1 MGDPA
6 LIVIAGP
13 TAVGKTAAAMA
24 LADLVPAEVVCADSR
39 VIYRG
44 MDIGTAKP
52 SPADRKQVAHHL
64 LDIARPDQVV
74 TLAEYQR
81 LAGLAIA
88 GIRARNRVPLLV
100 GGTGLYIRAV
110 VDGFQIPAA
119 PPDWRLRAALE
130 AEERAGGSGTLHR
143 RLLQIDPEA
152 ARRIHPHNVRR
163 VIRALE
169 VQAKADRKPIE
180 AWSSTKVSEE
190 CPLRGLHTGV
200 EQPACRGWSKGK
212 TGAPISALR
221 RPATGAGDERP
232 PAQTAP
238 RVQVAH
244 PAPGPV
250 VMIALVADRARLY
263 ERIHRR
269 IDQQLAGGLVE
280 EVRALLAAGYAKTL
294 PALQAL
300 GYKEMVP
307 YLEGSVSLEEAR
319 AAFQRNTRRYAKR
332 QLTWFRGDPRYRW
345 LDVGDDPP
353 EVVAGRIRAMITV

>member
-1 MGDPA
+1 VEDPA

-13 TAVGKTAAAMA
+13 TAVGKTSAALAF
-24 LADLVPAEVVCADSR
+24 ADLVPAEVVCADSR

-52 SPADRKQVAHHL
+52 GPADRQRVAHHL
-64 LDIARPDQVV
+64 LDIAQPDQVV

-81 LAGLAIA
+81 LAGIAIA
-88 GIRARNRVPLLV
+88 QIRGRNRVPLLV

-119 PPDWRLRAALE
+119 PPDWPLRAALE
-130 AEERAGGSGTLHR
+130 AEERAGGAGTLHR
-143 RLLQIDPEA
+143 RLREIDPEA
-152 ARRIHPHNVRR
+152 ARRIHPRNLRR

-169 VQAKADRKPIE
+169 VQAK
-180 AWSSTKVSEE
+180 
-190 CPLRGLHTGV
+190 
-200 EQPACRGWSKGK
+200 
-212 TGAPISALR
+212 TGAPISVLR
-221 RPATGAGDERP
+221 RPATWSGGEGP

-238 RVQVAH
+238 HVQGVHRAS
-244 PAPGPV
+244 GPV
-250 VMIALVADRARLY
+250 VMIALTADRARLY
-263 ERIHRR
+263 ERVHRR
-269 IDQQLAGGLVE
+269 IDQQLAGGLIE

-294 PALQAL
+294 PAMQAL
-300 GYKEMVP
+300 GYKELVP

-353 EVVAGRIRAMITV
+353 EVVGERIRAILLERAETPDFPAGSGAGC

>member
-13 TAVGKTAAAMA
+13 TAVGKTAAAIA
-24 LADLVPAEVVCADSR
+24 LAHLVPAEIVCADSR

-52 SPADRKQVAHHL
+52 SPADRTQVAHHL
-64 LDIARPDQVV
+64 LDIAQPDQVV
-74 TLAEYQR
+74 TLAAFQR
-81 LAGLAIA
+81 LAGMAIA
-88 GIRARNRVPLLV
+88 GIRGRNRVPLLV

-110 VDGFQIPAA
+110 IDGFQIPAA

-143 RLLQIDPEA
+143 RLLQMDPEA

-169 VQAKADRKPIE
+169 VQAKADRRPIE
-180 AWSSTKVSEE
+180 AESSANVSEK
-190 CPLRGLHTGV
+190 L
-200 EQPACRGWSKGK
+200 SKGK
-212 TGAPISALR
+212 TGAPIPVLR
-221 RPATGAGDERP
+221 GPATGAGDERP

-238 RVQVAH
+238 HIQVA
-244 PAPGPV
+244 PRAPGPV
-250 VMIALVADRARLY
+250 VMIALTADRARLY

-280 EVRALLAAGYAKTL
+280 EVRALLAAGNAKTL

>member
-1 MGDPA
+1 MRPAAVVAAAAVRGSGVGDPA

-24 LADLVPAEVVCADSR
+24 LAGQIPAEVVCADSR

-52 SPADRKQVAHHL
+52 SPADRRQVAHHL
-64 LDIARPDQVV
+64 LDIAYPDQVV
-74 TLAEYQR
+74 TLAEFQR
-81 LAGLAIA
+81 LAGMAIA
-88 GIRARNRVPLLV
+88 GIRGRNRVPLLV

-110 VDGFQIPAA
+110 IDGFQIPAA
-119 PPDWRLRAALE
+119 PPDWRLRATLE
-130 AEERAGGSGTLHR
+130 AEERTGGAGTLHR
-143 RLLQIDPEA
+143 RLLQIDPEV

-169 VQAKADRKPIE
+169 VQAKADR
-180 AWSSTKVSEE
+180 SEE
-190 CPLRGLHTGV
+190 
-200 EQPACRGWSKGK
+200 WSKGK
-212 TGAPISALR
+212 TGAPIPVLR
-221 RPATGAGDERP
+221 RPAPGAGDERP

-238 RVQVAH
+238 HVQVA
-244 PAPGPV
+244 PRAPGPV
-250 VMIALVADRARLY
+250 LMIALTADRARLY

-269 IDQQLAGGLVE
+269 IDQQLAAGLVE

-345 LDVGDDPP
+345 LDVGDDSP

>member
-1 MGDPA
+1 MRQDRRARRPPRRERPAAVVAAAAVRGSGVGDPA

-24 LADLVPAEVVCADSR
+24 LAGQIPAEVVCADSR

-52 SPADRKQVAHHL
+52 SPADRTQVAHHL
-64 LDIARPDQVV
+64 LDIAQPDQVV
-74 TLAEYQR
+74 TLAAFQR
-81 LAGLAIA
+81 LAGMAIA
-88 GIRARNRVPLLV
+88 GIRGRNRVPLLV

-110 VDGFQIPAA
+110 IDGFQIPAA
-119 PPDWRLRAALE
+119 PPDWPLRATLE

-143 RLLQIDPEA
+143 RLLQIDPDA

-169 VQAKADRKPIE
+169 VQAK
-180 AWSSTKVSEE
+180 
-190 CPLRGLHTGV
+190 
-200 EQPACRGWSKGK
+200 
-212 TGAPISALR
+212 TGAPIPVLR
-221 RPATGAGDERP
+221 RPAPGAGDECP
-232 PAQTAP
+232 PARTALH
-238 RVQVAH
+238 VQVAH
-244 PAPGPV
+244 RAPGPV
-250 VMIALVADRARLY
+250 VMIALTADRARLY

-269 IDQQLAGGLVE
+269 IDQQLAAGLVE

-345 LDVGDDPP
+345 LDVGDDSP

>member
-64 LDIARPDQVV
+64 LDIARPDHVV

-81 LAGLAIA
+81 LAGVAIA

-110 VDGFQIPAA
+110 IDGFQIPAA
-119 PPDWRLRAALE
+119 PPDWRLRATLE
-130 AEERAGGSGTLHR
+130 AEERTGGAGTLHR
-143 RLLQIDPEA
+143 RLLQIDPEV

-169 VQAKADRKPIE
+169 VQAK
-180 AWSSTKVSEE
+180 
-190 CPLRGLHTGV
+190 
-200 EQPACRGWSKGK
+200 
-212 TGAPISALR
+212 TGASISVLR
-221 RPATGAGDERP
+221 RPAPGAGDERP

-238 RVQVAH
+238 HVQVA
-244 PAPGPV
+244 PRAPGPV
-250 VMIALVADRARLY
+250 LMIALTADRARLY

-269 IDQQLAGGLVE
+269 IDQQLAAGLVE

>member
-1 MGDPA
+1 MRDPA
-6 LIVIAGP
+6 LVVIAGP
-13 TAVGKTAAAMA
+13 TAVGKTSAAVA
-24 LADLVPAEVVCADSR
+24 LARLIPAEIVCADSR

-52 SPADRKQVAHHL
+52 SRADLEQVPHHL
-64 LDIARPDQVV
+64 LDIAQPDQVV

-81 LAGLAIA
+81 LAGTAIA
-88 GIRARNRVPLLV
+88 GIRGRNRVPLLV

-152 ARRIHPHNVRR
+152 AGRIHPHNVRR

-169 VQAKADRKPIE
+169 VQTR
-180 AWSSTKVSEE
+180 
-190 CPLRGLHTGV
+190 TGT
-200 EQPACRGWSKGK
+200 S
-212 TGAPISALR
+212 ISMLR
-221 RPATGAGDERP
+221 RPAAGAGDERP

-238 RVQVAH
+238 HVQVAH
-244 PAPGPV
+244 RPPGPV
-250 VMIALVADRARLY
+250 AMIALVADRARLY

-280 EVRALLAAGYAKTL
+280 EVRGLLAAGYAQTL

-300 GYKEMVP
+300 GYKELVP

-319 AAFQRNTRRYAKR
+319 AMFRRNTRRYAKR
-332 QLTWFRGDPRYRW
+332 QLTWFRGDPRYHW